1 MNTIQA
7 FRTVFDPHLEAVLG
21 ARIRASSRLTSDRDV
36 KEIVEYAG
44 TLALSGG
51 KRVRP
56 YLAWT
61 MYQAFGGK
69 KSRAVFDALVTL
81 ELFHVFG
88 LLHDDIIDHGT
99 SRHGVPTAHLAIA
112 ARLAKQK
119 RRGDLEHIAE
129 GQAILLGD
137 LLFAWV
143 TQVLHASLSRA
154 AISRRVST
162 LFYDMVD
169 EVVIGQMLDVDL
181 MTRSTATSQ
190 LVDEKMRLKTA
201 SYTFVRPMQ
210 IGAALADAPASVDRF
225 CEAFGVALGIAF
237 QIQDDM
243 FDLTLSAKQLG
254 KTVFSDLADRQHT
267 VFTQYII
274 DHGTP
279 TQRKQLASLFGATLS
294 EEDRPRITKLLVDS
308 GALAH
313 GQRLMNDQF
322 DEATRVL
329 QRARQP
335 EETKQE
341 LQALVTYIRNRTS

>member
-1 MNTIQA
+1 MQTIQA
-7 FRTVFDPHLEAVLG
+7 FRKVFDPHLTTVLD
-21 ARIRASSRLTSDRDV
+21 ARMHASSGLTSDQDV
-36 KEIVEYAG
+36 KDIVEYAAK
-44 TLALSGG
+44 LVLSGG

-69 KSRAVFDALVTL
+69 KSRTILDALAAL

-88 LLHDDIIDHGT
+88 LMHDDVIDRGT
-99 SRHGVPTAHLAIA
+99 SRHGIPTVHRAVAT
-112 ARLAKQK
+112 RLAQQK

-137 LLFAWV
+137 LIFAWT
-143 TQVLHASLSRA
+143 TQLIASAVKTPSPA
-154 AISRRVST
+154 ASH
-162 LFYDMVD
+162 FYSMVD

-181 MTRSTATSQ
+181 MTRMSATSQ

-210 IGAALADAPASVDRF
+210 IGAALANAPVSIERF
-225 CEAFGVALGIAF
+225 CEAFGIALGLAF

-254 KTVFSDLADRQHT
+254 KTVFSDLADRGHT
-267 VFTQYII
+267 VFTQYIY
-274 DHGTP
+274 DHGTSS
-279 TQRKQLASLFGATLS
+279 QKKELAKLFGSALS
-294 EEDRPRITKLLVDS
+294 EKDRPRIENLLKTS

-313 GQRLMNDQF
+313 GQHLMHAQF
-322 DEATRVL
+322 DAAACAIQKANL
-329 QRARQP
+329 P
-335 EETKQE
+335 KNTKQE
-341 LQALVTYIRNRTS
+341 LLALVTYIRTRTA